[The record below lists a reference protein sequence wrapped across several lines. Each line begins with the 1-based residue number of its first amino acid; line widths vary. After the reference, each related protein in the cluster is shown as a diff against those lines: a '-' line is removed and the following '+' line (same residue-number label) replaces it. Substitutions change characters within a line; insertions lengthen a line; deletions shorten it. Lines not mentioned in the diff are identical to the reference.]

1 MLNGFKNAKEK
12 PGSGNQEIRRLTWN
26 CISFSTIKRSAIMEE
41 EQEEDR
47 GVRELILPRD
57 SPMQYFYRDTSRNAT
72 VQSFLQ
78 ILDTRFLVRTLS
90 YAQLENFKTTSRAQT
105 LTLCL

>member
-1 MLNGFKNAKEK
+1 
-12 PGSGNQEIRRLTWN
+12 
-26 CISFSTIKRSAIMEE
+26 
-41 EQEEDR
+41 
-47 GVRELILPRD
+47 
-57 SPMQYFYRDTSRNAT
+57 MQYFYRDTSRNAT

-78 ILDTRFLVRTLS
+78 MLDTRFLVRTLS